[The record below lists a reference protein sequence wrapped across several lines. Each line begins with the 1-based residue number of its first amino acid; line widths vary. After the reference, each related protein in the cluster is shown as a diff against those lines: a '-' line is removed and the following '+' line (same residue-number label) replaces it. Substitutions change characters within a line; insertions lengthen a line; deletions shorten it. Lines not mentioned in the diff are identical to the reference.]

1 MNLDPTTSQSKSPSA
16 FGELVTDVVTRVVI
30 DLNDAWRCLKYPD
43 QRMRDIRISI
53 AEEAIR
59 HAVNLIGILPENHDT
74 SRGLQQR
81 LQHACERFYVESPL
95 KKLVIGSFSDDN
107 VSIKIESE
115 YRNPSDNFEQSR
127 ALDALQREIAGVV
140 DLLSK
145 GERWMKD
152 FYKHFRI
159 WDELPLQT
167 EHRNL
172 VVNMIEGNGL
182 DEQSFGRLQVLI
194 RIHGFGLFS
203 TTSGHVI
210 TGLQFG
216 NPSF

>member
-1 MNLDPTTSQSKSPSA
+1 MNLDPTTSQSKPRSVLR
-16 FGELVTDVVTRVVI
+16 ELVTGVPI
-30 DLNDAWRCLKYPD
+30 DLKEACLCVRYPD
-43 QRMRDIRISI
+43 QRMREIRISI

-59 HAVNLIGILPENHDT
+59 HAVNLIGILPEESDT

-95 KKLVIGSFSDDN
+95 KKLVIGSFSDDD
-107 VSIKIESE
+107 VSINIESE

-127 ALDALQREIAGVV
+127 ALDALQNEIAGVV

-172 VVNMIEGNGL
+172 VVDMIEDNGL
-182 DEQSFGRLQVLI
+182 DEQCFGKLQVLI
-194 RIHGFGLFS
+194 GIHGFKLPS
-203 TTSGHVI
+203 TKSGHVI
-210 TGLQFG
+210 TGLRATDSEFYG
-216 NPSF
+216 